1 MGFLGFGKRKDFIDL
16 TNHLNRQEAE
26 SLVRNEV
33 PVQESATSSGFDF
46 LSGLAGA
53 GSQQTSPSDEP
64 SSEYVNVG
72 GVSETSDDKKRKLKQ
87 MLNDLTDKLED
98 ISNQIYHL
106 QQRVEL
112 LERKAGVG
120 NFG

>member
-53 GSQQTSPSDEP
+53 GSQQTPSEP
-64 SSEYVNVG
+64 STEYVNMG
-72 GVSETSDDKKRKLKQ
+72 GVSETSDNKKRKLKQ